1 MKSVKTKLISA
12 AALVILL
19 IAALAGCAKTG
30 TGNDPADLTLEDLV
44 EKLCDNV
51 DVPPYETVR
60 LDSSNFEFFAFVPY
74 DDSLSAVA
82 ADALVNITPHSVAVI
97 RAENGNGA
105 SLEKKWLRMQIRTNG
120 FA

>member
-44 EKLCDNV
+44 E
-51 DVPPYETVR
+51 
-60 LDSSNFEFFAFVPY
+60 
-74 DDSLSAVA
+74 
-82 ADALVNITPHSVAVI
+82 
-97 RAENGNGA
+97 
-105 SLEKKWLRMQIRTNG
+105 
-120 FA
+120 